1 MSVDRVSNCTS
12 SPNPQW
18 LTDATQPTAFSSCY
32 ISPTNISTL
41 RYLSLQHR
49 LHPRRLWARVFQTIS
64 FRASRTG
71 PASVKVCKLAFRCF
85 ATRFAQQQWRNRRY
99 RDSFE
104 SVKRKLAS
112 GKKKNHGDL
121 FFGSYCYYAN
131 SLSPFLVI
139 YGTRGRPPRIG
150 LP

>member
-32 ISPTNISTL
+32 ISPTNIRPL
-41 RYLSLQHR
+41 RYLSLEHR
-49 LHPRRLWARVFQTIS
+49 LHPRRLWARVFQTTS

-112 GKKKNHGDL
+112 GKKKTTATYSSAVTVTTLIHYLL
-121 FFGSYCYYAN
+121 FWSFTVREAD
-131 SLSPFLVI
+131 
-139 YGTRGRPPRIG
+139 RPE
-150 LP
+150 